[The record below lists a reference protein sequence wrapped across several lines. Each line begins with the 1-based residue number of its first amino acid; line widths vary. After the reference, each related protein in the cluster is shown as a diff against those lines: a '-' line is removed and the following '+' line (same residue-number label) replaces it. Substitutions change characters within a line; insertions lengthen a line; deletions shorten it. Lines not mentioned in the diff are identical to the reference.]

1 MSAVLKQDL
10 DQSRIDAFEE
20 RLCGALNEAGML
32 LMMSLGHR
40 SGLFDAMAGAAPVT
54 SSQLAERSGLDE
66 RYVREWLGAMTA
78 SGIVEVD
85 PAHATYTLPD
95 EHAALITRHAEANL
109 AVYAQFIPLLGA
121 VEDDVLESFRRGG
134 GVPYQRYARF
144 HEVMAEDSGQTVLP
158 ALFDPRVALA
168 VPPTEFMGVTL
179 AGNWWVVA
187 VWTGAFVVNIGGEEL
202 LWRGYLLPR
211 QEAVFGRWA
220 WLVNG
225 LLWVVAVHAFMWWNL
240 FGLLPTGLVTPYLVQ
255 RYGTTWAGVVVHG
268 LGNAL
273 WLVLLVVGVVG

>member
-1 MSAVLKQDL
+1 VSSPLSTARTSTPSRVETLWYLLAVGVAIALGVHLAVPWLVARGVPLLFAFSGALFGPILAAVLLALGAYRRTSGRWDRTAFVARFRL
-10 DQSRIDAFEE
+10 SRPS
-20 RLCGALNEAGML
+20 R
-32 LMMSLGHR
+32 
-40 SGLFDAMAGAAPVT
+40 
-54 SSQLAERSGLDE
+54 
-66 RYVREWLGAMTA
+66 REWAVFVAAAVGVLLLEGLLEPVA
-78 SGIVEVD
+78 GWFV
-85 PAHATYTLPD
+85 ATVSLP
-95 EHAALITRHAEANL
+95 L
-109 AVYAQFIPLLGA
+109 P
-121 VEDDVLESFRRGG
+121 
-134 GVPYQRYARF
+134 P
-144 HEVMAEDSGQTVLP
+144 VLP
-158 ALFDPRVALA
+158 ALFDPRVSLA

-240 FGLLPTGLVTPYLVQ
+240 VGLLPTGLVTPYLVQ
-255 RYGTTWAGVVVHG
+255 QYESTWAGIVVHG

-273 WLVLLVVGVVG
+273 WLALLVVGVAG